1 MDPWILLPFFSYGRQ
16 KASRESRN
24 WGNLAGCSLLKNK
37 DINWAQTRSQ
47 HIREGTIDTKT
58 VYPEWLLT
66 PLRLKNSKTT
76 LCFETNCLRKDQAYS
91 QSLQLMLCEN
101 GHWTHFLSR
110 VFCKSLNHV
119 FQLPKT
125 KKEKKKKK
133 CKRTRKS
140 SCWLQYSHK
149 CHSSLGLHFKRC
161 TLKRNKLNC
170 FHRKEIGGLKVIT
183 KDTVYSKQ
191 SRKAF
196 RDVQRQTGL

>member
-1 MDPWILLPFFSYGRQ
+1 MDFASLLFIWKTK

-66 PLRLKNSKTT
+66 PLRLKSSKTT

-91 QSLQLMLCEN
+91 QSPQLMLCEN

-125 KKEKKKKK
+125 KKKK
-133 CKRTRKS
+133 RK
-140 SCWLQYSHK
+140 
-149 CHSSLGLHFKRC
+149 
-161 TLKRNKLNC
+161 KRNVKGQEKAAAGCSIHTSVTVLLDYTLN
-170 FHRKEIGGLKVIT
+170 
-183 KDTVYSKQ
+183 
-191 SRKAF
+191 
-196 RDVQRQTGL
+196 DVL